1 MKIHALSLIRLLS
14 FSGVLFRGFVICV
27 LLSGCDT
34 GGASRSE
41 PPKATPPAV
50 DVLVVKP
57 VERMLSRE
65 ITGRTLPYRIAEVRP
80 RVSGIIT
87 DRLFAEGTDV
97 TAGEVLYLIDDAPYR
112 SVYENADA
120 AMHKAGADL
129 KPLRLKRDRYKELLA
144 TRAVSRQEY
153 DDADAALVRAQ
164 AEYASQKAQV
174 ESAHIRY
181 AYTRVTAPIA
191 GRIGL
196 SAVTVGALVTENQ
209 SSMLTT
215 IQQLDPLYVTM
226 HLSASELASI
236 RHMIA
241 SGQVKEGTFGKVR
254 LFFDDGTPYAQEG
267 QIDFTDAAVD
277 AGTGMVTLRATLANP
292 DRELLPNM
300 VLRVELLEGILPAV
314 IVVPQQA
321 VRISAGGGASVYV
334 VGEGDRAEERAVV
347 LSGTSGDDWQI
358 VSGLRSGDKVIVNG
372 QRKVSPGQPVRIETS
387 REGA

>member
-1 MKIHALSLIRLLS
+1 MA
-14 FSGVLFRGFVICV
+14 
-27 LLSGCDT
+27 
-34 GGASRSE
+34 
-41 PPKATPPAV
+41 
-50 DVLVVKP
+50 
-57 VERMLSRE
+57 
-65 ITGRTLPYRIAEVRP
+65 
-80 RVSGIIT
+80 
-87 DRLFAEGTDV
+87 
-97 TAGEVLYLIDDAPYR
+97 
-112 SVYENADA
+112 
-120 AMHKAGADL
+120 
-129 KPLRLKRDRYKELLA
+129 
-144 TRAVSRQEY
+144 
-153 DDADAALVRAQ
+153 
-164 AEYASQKAQV
+164 
-174 ESAHIRY
+174 
-181 AYTRVTAPIA
+181 
-191 GRIGL
+191 GL